1 MTVCGWSTTHIFT
14 LFLKLKNDKYY
25 IKTTTKI
32 YSDNRYTIY
41 IYICI
46 KTSHVNII
54 LIFKK
59 KFQFII
65 ISFNRVKNFRLNDL

>member
-25 IKTTTKI
+25 NKTTTKI

-41 IYICI
+41 IYVL
-46 KTSHVNII
+46 KRAMSTS
-54 LIFKK
+54 F
-59 KFQFII
+59 
-65 ISFNRVKNFRLNDL
+65 